1 GCGSRKYQREGPL
14 PVVQDPRAGAGHQ
27 DARRGPG
34 PLRAQDWLRDRRLS
48 PDDEEGTGDIEK
60 GRGGRGIRGRRPDGA
75 CRGGPLH
82 REPPRGGGEDAE
94 ERGHGGRGERGHREE
109 QVQGAKD
116 QPETVTSAL
125 TLVLAPMTLATIAA
139 LSTCDARG
147 WLVSTARQLRTV

>member
-48 PDDEEGTGDIEK
+48 PEEEEGAGDIEK

-75 CRGGPLH
+75 RRGGPLH

-94 ERGHGGRGERGHREE
+94 ERGQGGRGERGDREE
-109 QVQGAKD
+109 QVQGAQV
-116 QPETVTSAL
+116 QPEPVTFCGS
-125 TLVLAPMTLATIAA
+125 IAA
-139 LSTCDARG
+139 PPFSHAT
-147 WLVSTARQLRTV
+147 TASVI